1 MNRNATGKLETLV
14 STVTA
19 FINTLF
25 TSYFRIV
32 MMPGEEKEEV
42 FVLQHTT
49 LKEGEM
55 QGINLKDINKW
66 VNRDRGGELKI
77 KIIIYY
83 LRF

>member
-1 MNRNATGKLETLV
+1 ML
-14 STVTA
+14 
-19 FINTLF
+19 LF

-49 LKEGEM
+49 LKEGGM

-66 VNRDRGGELKI
+66 VNRDRDGELKI
-77 KIIIYY
+77 KITIYY

>member
-1 MNRNATGKLETLV
+1 MNRTVIAKLETLV
-14 STVTA
+14 STVTE

-25 TSYFRIV
+25 PSYFRIV

-66 VNRDRGGELKI
+66 VNRDGELKI